1 MTNRLLHTPEG
12 VRDIYGEELK
22 RKNALKEKLKALVS
36 SYGYS
41 EIETPTFEYFDVFL
55 NDIGTTPS
63 REIYKFFDS
72 ENNTLALRP
81 DFTPGAARA
90 AAKYFLDEKLPVR
103 LSYLGQTFTNSS
115 ELQGKLK
122 EVTELGLEYMGDPTV
137 DADAEIINLAVQVLL
152 SSGLSDFQLC
162 IGNAEYFKGLCEYAS
177 LDSETIKELTEN
189 IRNKNYFGTL
199 DALND
204 VEISREI
211 RETLQSFPD
220 FFGGAEV
227 LSEAEEKVKD
237 IPRSLEAVKR
247 LKELYKRLQVYG
259 VEKYLTFDLGMLS
272 KHDYYTGIVFRAYTF
287 GTGEAVIRG
296 GRYDN
301 LLKAFGKDK
310 AAIGFTVVIDQLL
323 LILNRQHIED
333 RESRKRSLVLYTP
346 GCFEKALIKAGSLR
360 EGGSDT
366 AMTPVP
372 NKNEIHALRDGLSRM
387 DYDAVYFLSE
397 SGEEVLSL

>member
-22 RKNALKEKLKALVS
+22 RKNTLKEKLKALVS

-63 REIYKFFDS
+63 KEIYKFFDS
-72 ENNTLALRP
+72 DNTLALRP

-90 AAKYFLDEKLPVR
+90 AAKYFLDDKLPVR

-122 EVTELGLEYMGDPTV
+122 EVTELGLEYMGDPSV
-137 DADAEIINLAVQVLL
+137 DADAEMINLAVQVLIL
-152 SSGLSDFQLC
+152 SGLTDFQLC
-162 IGNAEYFKGLCEYAS
+162 IGNAEYFKGLCQYAS
-177 LDSETIKELTEN
+177 LDAETIKDLTEN

-204 VEISREI
+204 VEISDEI

-227 LSEAEEKVKD
+227 LSEAAEKVKD
-237 IPRSLEAVKR
+237 IPRSLDAVKR
-247 LKELYKRLQVYG
+247 LQELYKKLEVYG

-333 RESRKRSLVLYTP
+333 REGRKKSLVLYTP
-346 GCFEKALIKAGSLR
+346 ERFEAALKKARDLR
-360 EGGSDT
+360 EEGTDT
-366 AMTPVP
+366 AMTLISD
-372 NKNEIHALRDGLSRM
+372 KKDMDGYREVLSRK
-387 DYDAVYFLSE
+387 DFDAVYFLSE
-397 SGEEVLSL
+397 GGEEVLS